1 MPCAPAS
8 SESLVA
14 PTAAAGASAETSL
27 AGGTDIDAD
36 RGTGAATTAPISPDQ
51 AASLAAALSLAA
63 TLMRL
68 GKHSRAYVFTLS
80 PLREALLH
88 DRVRDCSSMIACATT
103 R

>member
-51 AASLAAALSLAA
+51 AAWLAAALSLAA
-63 TLMRL
+63 TL
-68 GKHSRAYVFTLS
+68 GKHSCAYVFTLS

>member
-14 PTAAAGASAETSL
+14 PTAAAGASAETSS
-27 AGGTDIDAD
+27 AGGTDDVRA
-36 RGTGAATTAPISPDQ
+36 GAATTAPISPDQ

-63 TLMRL
+63 TL
-68 GKHSRAYVFTLS
+68 GKHSCAYVFTLS